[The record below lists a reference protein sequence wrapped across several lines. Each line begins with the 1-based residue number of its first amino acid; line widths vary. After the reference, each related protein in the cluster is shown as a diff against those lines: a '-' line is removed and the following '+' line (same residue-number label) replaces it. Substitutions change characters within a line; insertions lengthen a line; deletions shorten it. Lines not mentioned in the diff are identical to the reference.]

1 MEGSARCLSG
11 KNTRYWRSFNL
22 IILAATCLMQT
33 VGLSQHTQEQCMIR
47 MEDTEAHIWN
57 IARKTI
63 KRNVRAELRVSY
75 PHSSHFNISQTTI
88 IICKTLSIAIAS
100 KAYNHIIYLYVPTIF
115 RRYTLISYVMLT
127 KRQYFFLVFQTC
139 SSLKIVRCGMKIT

>member
-1 MEGSARCLSG
+1 
-11 KNTRYWRSFNL
+11 
-22 IILAATCLMQT
+22 MQT
-33 VGLSQHTQEQCMIR
+33 VGLSQHTQEQCMTC

-100 KAYNHIIYLYVPTIF
+100 KAYNHIIYLYVPTILDGTPLSHTSCLRNDNIF
-115 RRYTLISYVMLT
+115 SSYFKPAALLRLSGVA
-127 KRQYFFLVFQTC
+127 
-139 SSLKIVRCGMKIT
+139 